1 MFIKNVLYAF
11 FLATSIHQY
20 TDNSYM
26 KPNIFEYLNYR
37 EYLKSYYNHTKQVN
51 KNFSHRYFCKRIG
64 FSSTASLFLIME
76 GRRNMSKGTVPR
88 FIKAMELCKKER
100 QYFETLVSF
109 NQAKDQESKRYY
121 LELLYNLKEN
131 KIGKPIEDHQFEYLS
146 AWYYPVIRELVLLP
160 QFEENPGWIRNQLG
174 NRISIRQARETL
186 ARLENMGFIKRDE
199 NGKLVQA
206 DLNLTTNDE
215 VKDTVIYH
223 FYQQMLTLA
232 KDILSQT
239 SGNGNEIS
247 GITMAVSKRQFE
259 EIKKMVRDLENNIM
273 GFLETNAEIPD
284 TVSQLNIQFLNLLDG
299 KLVNKGVKNA

>member
-1 MFIKNVLYAF
+1 
-11 FLATSIHQY
+11 
-20 TDNSYM
+20 
-26 KPNIFEYLNYR
+26 
-37 EYLKSYYNHTKQVN
+37 
-51 KNFSHRYFCKRIG
+51 
-64 FSSTASLFLIME
+64 
-76 GRRNMSKGTVPR
+76 
-88 FIKAMELCKKER
+88 
-100 QYFETLVSF
+100 
-109 NQAKDQESKRYY
+109 
-121 LELLYNLKEN
+121 
-131 KIGKPIEDHQFEYLS
+131 
-146 AWYYPVIRELVLLP
+146 
-160 QFEENPGWIRNQLG
+160 
-174 NRISIRQARETL
+174 
-186 ARLENMGFIKRDE
+186 MGFIKRDE

-239 SGNGNEIS
+239 RGNGNEIS